1 MTRTPTFDDLV
12 ATMARL
18 RGPGGCPWDREQTH
32 RSLRP
37 YLLEETYEALEAIDT
52 GSPQQLCQE
61 LGDLLLQI
69 VFHAQMAKE
78 AGAFTIDDVVAALV
92 DKLVRRHPHV
102 FGDVEVTGSGEVLAN
117 WASIKAQERSE
128 GLAAD
133 GHPETPERARPSALD
148 GLPRGLPALALAQRL
163 QERAAEAG
171 FDWPDLRGAIGK
183 VREELAELETAAK
196 AGQDVAAASG
206 PAPGQDGSLRAQA
219 AGERGDNA
227 GTAEELGDLLFTVA
241 NLPRF
246 LRLDG
251 EQTLR
256 DACAK
261 FRDLFGRLE
270 ASARAQGREL
280 RECSA
285 AELLAMWRA
294 AR

>member
-1 MTRTPTFDDLV
+1 MIHRPTFDDLV

-37 YLLEETYEALEAIDT
+37 YLLEEAYEALEAIDG

-61 LGDLLLQI
+61 LGDLLLQV

-78 AGAFTIDDVVAALV
+78 AGAFTIDDVVAGLV

-102 FGDVEVTGSGEVLAN
+102 FGDVTVEGSGEVLAN

-128 GLAAD
+128 GRHGPAD
-133 GHPETPERARPSALD
+133 SRTPEHAGPSALD

-163 QERAAEAG
+163 QERAAESG
-171 FDWPDLRGAIGK
+171 FTWPDLQGAIGK
-183 VREELAELETAAK
+183 VREEIAELETAVK
-196 AGQDVAAASG
+196 ARRDRSDV
-206 PAPGQDGSLRAQA
+206 
-219 AGERGDNA
+219 
-227 GTAEELGDLLFTVA
+227 AEELGDVLFTVA
-241 NLPRF
+241 NLPRY
-246 LRLDG
+246 LHLDG
-251 EQTLR
+251 EQALR

-261 FRDLFGRLE
+261 FRARFARLE

-280 RECSA
+280 CEYSSD
-285 AELLAMWRA
+285 ELLTMWRA

>member
-1 MTRTPTFDDLV
+1 MIHRPTFDDLV

-37 YLLEETYEALEAIDT
+37 YLLEETYEALDAIDS

-78 AGAFTIDDVVAALV
+78 AGAFSIDEVVAGLV

-102 FGDVEVTGSGEVLAN
+102 FGDVTVEGSGEVLAN

-128 GLAAD
+128 GLH
-133 GHPETPERARPSALD
+133 GHAHPGTPEHAGPSALD

-163 QERAAEAG
+163 QERAAETG
-171 FDWPDLRGAIGK
+171 FTWPDLPEAIGK

-196 AGQDVAAASG
+196 ERRNRAGAADELADV
-206 PAPGQDGSLRAQA
+206 
-219 AGERGDNA
+219 
-227 GTAEELGDLLFTVA
+227 LFTVA
-241 NLPRF
+241 NLPRY
-246 LRLDG
+246 LNLDG

-261 FRDLFGRLE
+261 FRARFARLE

-280 RECSA
+280 RQCSLE
-285 AELLAMWRA
+285 ELLAMWRA

>member
-1 MTRTPTFDDLV
+1 MTRRPTFDDLV

-37 YLLEETYEALEAIDT
+37 YLLEEAYEALEAIDG

-61 LGDLLLQI
+61 LGDLLLQV

-78 AGAFTIDDVVAALV
+78 AGAFTIDDVVAGLV

-102 FGDVEVTGSGEVLAN
+102 FGDVTVEGSGEVLAN

-128 GLAAD
+128 GRHGPAD
-133 GHPETPERARPSALD
+133 SRTPEHAGPSALD

-163 QERAAEAG
+163 QERAAGSG
-171 FDWPDLRGAIGK
+171 FTWPDLQGAIDK
-183 VREELAELETAAK
+183 VREEMAELETAAK
-196 AGQDVAAASG
+196 ARQEMAAEDRTYEGRPDGAAARRDRS
-206 PAPGQDGSLRAQA
+206 DV
-219 AGERGDNA
+219 
-227 GTAEELGDLLFTVA
+227 AEELGDVLFTIA
-241 NLPRF
+241 NLPRY
-246 LRLDG
+246 LNLDG
-251 EQTLR
+251 EQALR

-261 FRDLFGRLE
+261 FRARFARLE

-280 RECSA
+280 CEYSSD
-285 AELLAMWRA
+285 ELLTMWRA